1 MLLNANPPLRGRK
14 RRSRCRAAQSASTA
28 CASTREVG
36 AGALRD
42 SDYGDVGPRFG
53 LKAGGIGGGLGLRLL
68 LPLVAICLLAEPAP
82 ALDYIACRPHAGPN
96 AVTDMFTSN
105 HPKWQK
111 VRKEYRRKLERAST
125 PSWIK
130 VRTKAGHWIECRIQ
144 QRIAEPVKATD
155 TARKGP
161 RKRSFKPSRGG
172 PGAISPEKITVTE
185 RMKLYMPY
193 IEDAA
198 EKFQIPVEFIKGV
211 VKVESNFNYKAKSPV
226 GAMGLMQLMPRT
238 ATSLGVSDPYDPRQN
253 IMGGTKFLR
262 RLANRYKGDM
272 VQVLSAYN
280 AGPGAVAKHDG
291 GIPYTGAERY
301 VRAVLDAYYGFLDK
315 AQAESK

>member
-1 MLLNANPPLRGRK
+1 ML
-14 RRSRCRAAQSASTA
+14 
-28 CASTREVG
+28 V
-36 AGALRD
+36 
-42 SDYGDVGPRFG
+42 
-53 LKAGGIGGGLGLRLL
+53 RLSL
-68 LPLVAICLLAEPAP
+68 SLVALLFLAQPAP
-82 ALDYIACRPHAGPN
+82 ALDYIACRAHSGPN

-105 HPKWQK
+105 HPKWQR
-111 VRKEYRRKLERAST
+111 VRKKYRQKLERSS
-125 PSWIK
+125 PRSWLK
-130 VRTKAGHWIECRIQ
+130 VRTKAGEWIECRIQ
-144 QRIAEPVKATD
+144 HRISEPAKAKD
-155 TARKGP
+155 TAKKG
-161 RKRSFKPSRGG
+161 KRMFKPSPGG
-172 PGAISPEKITVTE
+172 LAAISPEKITVTE
-185 RMKLYMPY
+185 RMQLYMPY

-198 EKFQIPVEFIKGV
+198 EKFRIPAEFIKGV

-262 RLANRYKGDM
+262 RLANRYRGDM

-301 VRAVLDAYYGFLDK
+301 VRAVLDAYYGFLDR
-315 AQAESK
+315 AQADN